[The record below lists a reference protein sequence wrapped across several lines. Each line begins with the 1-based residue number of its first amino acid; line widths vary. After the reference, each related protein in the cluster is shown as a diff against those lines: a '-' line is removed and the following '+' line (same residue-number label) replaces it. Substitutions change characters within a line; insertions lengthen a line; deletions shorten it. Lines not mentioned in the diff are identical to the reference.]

1 MCIFLAVT
9 IQTHTIPEEAPLFD
23 RNFLTIMVHSYLEM
37 SFVLSDILDLQQ
49 ARVVYSLMDNTVEAE
64 MFFS

>member
-1 MCIFLAVT
+1 MYFSFAVT

-49 ARVVYSLMDNTVEAE
+49 ARVVYSLMDNTVEEE